1 MHHWGA
7 GRVSALTR
15 PGHETSTGQA
25 FSGADWLDLHFE
37 ACRPEYEEMLRFV
50 GVPRG
55 ARALD
60 AGSGSGG
67 YLPLLSELVGDGG
80 SVHALD
86 LAPENV
92 ALVEER
98 RAAREL
104 PRLAEARVGTLTEL
118 PYPDDSFDV
127 LWCANTTQYLD
138 DAEFEGALAEF
149 WRVVRPGGMVAV
161 KDVDVALA
169 RLYPADPFL
178 FPHLCEASLRANP
191 DDGQSRGS
199 LRGRELRR
207 WLERAGLLEARQRT
221 FMIERWAP
229 LRPAERRFFGDWL
242 SELAGMAEERG
253 VPEKDLVAWR
263 ALRDPDS
270 PDHPLDRPDSYACEG
285 QVVAVGR
292 VPGGGSS

>member
-1 MHHWGA
+1 MHHRGA
-7 GRVSALTR
+7 GRVSELTR

-98 RAAREL
+98 RAAGEL

-127 LWCANTTQYLD
+127 LWCANTTQYLG
-138 DAEFEGALAEF
+138 DAQFEGALAEF
-149 WRVVRPGGMVAV
+149 RRVVRPGGMVAV

-253 VPEKDLVAWR
+253 VPEEDLAAWR

-270 PDHPLDRPDSYACEG
+270 SDHPLDRPDSYACEG

>member
-1 MHHWGA
+1 MHHRSRRWGL
-7 GRVSALTR
+7 ALTR

-25 FSGADWLDLHFE
+25 FSGADWLDIHFE

-98 RAAREL
+98 RAAGEL
-104 PRLAEARVGTLTEL
+104 PRLVEARVGTLTEL

-127 LWCANTTQYLD
+127 LWCANTTQYLGD
-138 DAEFEGALAEF
+138 VEFEGALAEF
-149 WRVVRPGGMVAV
+149 RRVTRPGGIVAV

-178 FPHLCEASLRANP
+178 FPHLCEASVRANP

-207 WLERAGLLEARQRT
+207 WLERSGLLEARQRT

-242 SELAGMAEERG
+242 SQLAGMAEERG
-253 VPEKDLVAWR
+253 VPEEDLAAWR
-263 ALRDPDS
+263 GLRDPGS

-292 VPGGGSS
+292 VPGGGS

>member
-1 MHHWGA
+1 M
-7 GRVSALTR
+7 
-15 PGHETSTGQA
+15 
-25 FSGADWLDLHFE
+25 
-37 ACRPEYEEMLRFV
+37 
-50 GVPRG
+50 
-55 ARALD
+55 
-60 AGSGSGG
+60 
-67 YLPLLSELVGDGG
+67 
-80 SVHALD
+80 
-86 LAPENV
+86 
-92 ALVEER
+92 
-98 RAAREL
+98 
-104 PRLAEARVGTLTEL
+104 
-118 PYPDDSFDV
+118 
-127 LWCANTTQYLD
+127 
-138 DAEFEGALAEF
+138 
-149 WRVVRPGGMVAV
+149 VRPGGMVAV

-191 DDGQSRGS
+191 EDGPSRGS